1 MQSEF
6 FTKSKLCAFCSY
18 TSRLAPPTD
27 DGKATKHKLRFLPD
41 DGMIGDFYFLVYA
54 FLHLNIFLK
63 WAWTQV
69 TFSCKEQKTLPQAGL
84 HNADIDKC
92 MVMGNLAGREPQARG
107 TFTSD
112 LLCPLHLSS
121 LWPAPQPTSASSK
134 AASPCGH
141 SSAVTVPRIRVDAA
155 VSRHRNGPILFQ
167 CLLFR
172 MQKPF
177 PKPPSDFLGGSS
189 VRTGLQAHS

>member
-1 MQSEF
+1 
-6 FTKSKLCAFCSY
+6 
-18 TSRLAPPTD
+18 
-27 DGKATKHKLRFLPD
+27 
-41 DGMIGDFYFLVYA
+41 
-54 FLHLNIFLK
+54 
-63 WAWTQV
+63 
-69 TFSCKEQKTLPQAGL
+69 
-84 HNADIDKC
+84 
-92 MVMGNLAGREPQARG
+92 MGNLAGREPQARG

-177 PKPPSDFLGGSS
+177 PKPPSDFLGAHRSELGYKPTPNPIPGR
-189 VRTGLQAHS
+189 RTALDSPGLPAGAGAKASIPRSPLHMEDRGCLNRTWLWEGRHG